1 MCVGGRAQVSARICR
16 LSMRPVS
23 LLGLPLVNAVPDVA
37 AGFLGLKDGGRGSPP
52 VPV

>member
-1 MCVGGRAQVSARICR
+1 MGGRAQVSARICR

-23 LLGLPLVNAVPDVA
+23 LLGVPLVNTVADVD
-37 AGFLGLKDGGRGSPP
+37 AGFLGVKDGGRGSPP